1 MQRTTLIPRQI
12 GRCGAAVAAGAL
24 LLTACG
30 GKPEQK
36 HSTDDLSTLV
46 PAGVKAAGV
55 LRIGSDLNYAPV
67 EFKGP
72 DQQAVGLDPEIA
84 EAVGRELGL
93 RVEFIDTAFDKLI
106 PGLHAKQ
113 YDVVMSAMSDNR
125 QRREGTDDAD
135 GPAGPG
141 LDFADY
147 FIAGTSI
154 LVRKGNPKAIAGLD
168 DLCGHTVALQRG
180 TTQATVI
187 DRQTVACTKAG
198 KPLKVKLFENDDLA
212 LAELAAG
219 RADADLNDYPVAAY
233 VAQQRD
239 GGKTFQIAGAQLQPG
254 PYGIAL
260 TKESTAL
267 RDVLLKALNRII
279 RSGEYDKILAKWN
292 VTDGA
297 VQNAVANGGF

>member
-30 GKPEQK
+30 TEQQK
-36 HSTDDLSTLV
+36 HSADDLRSQV
-46 PAGVKAAGV
+46 PAELKAAGV

-72 DQQAVGLDPEIA
+72 DQQAVGIDPEIA

-93 RVEFIDTAFDKLI
+93 RVEFIDTSFEKLI

-113 YDVVMSAMSDNR
+113 YDVVMSALSDNR
-125 QRREGTDDAD
+125 QRREGTDDSG

-154 LVRKGNPKAIAGLD
+154 LVRAATRRRSAAWTTCAGTPSP
-168 DLCGHTVALQRG
+168 CSAAPPRRPSSR
-180 TTQATVI
+180 
-187 DRQTVACTKAG
+187 DRPSPAPRPA
-198 KPLKVKLFENDDLA
+198 
-212 LAELAAG
+212 
-219 RADADLNDYPVAAY
+219 
-233 VAQQRD
+233 
-239 GGKTFQIAGAQLQPG
+239 
-254 PYGIAL
+254 
-260 TKESTAL
+260 S
-267 RDVLLKALNRII
+267 
-279 RSGEYDKILAKWN
+279 RSR
-292 VTDGA
+292 
-297 VQNAVANGGF
+297 